1 MPVYYETAGHSI
13 AAGIV
18 LSVVDTFVVALKF
31 WTRRIQKQPLKADDW
46 LLVPAV
52 ILAIGIG
59 TVITYSAVHKA
70 LGTPLQIPAGTVNL
84 SLLYTDQMSLARKAQ
99 YAFLLLYP
107 LTISLTKASL
117 LFLYKRIF
125 SIDRKT
131 RALLVTSITIVFL
144 WAVAFFFTELFQ
156 CTTKFWANWGTT
168 HDIQTECLKTTK
180 ILFAVS
186 FTDLLL
192 DLLVF
197 IIPIPL
203 TLRLNLSPRKRIAV
217 LGIFLLGALTV
228 GASLLRFIVITQLVF
243 DPEDTTANHRFVSIT
258 TSLYWGMVEC
268 SIGIIVA
275 CLPTIQFLFRK
286 NRLKGNSRYASTPSE
301 GRMEVSSPRRFAS
314 SFSNKPAIQVEY
326 TVDVDYSN
334 TDSSPILNRVNPW
347 HQNNISEARS
357 DYIELHEYPVE
368 AGQHRSPPRGFPS

>member
-59 TVITYSAVHKA
+59 TVITYGAVHKA

-84 SLLYTDQMSLARKAQ
+84 SLLYTDQMSLARKIG
-99 YAFLLLYP
+99 
-107 LTISLTKASL
+107 TICLSTPVSIDNKPYQSLAP
-117 LFLYKRIF
+117 F
-125 SIDRKT
+125 SIQT
-131 RALLVTSITIVFL
+131 YLLNRQKNARLACHEHHHRVPMGGRVFL
-144 WAVAFFFTELFQ
+144 HRAFPVY
-156 CTTKFWANWGTT
+156 
-168 HDIQTECLKTTK
+168 DK
-180 ILFAVS
+180 ILGKLGDDTRHPDRMPEDNENIVCNFAIESVS
-186 FTDLLL
+186 KKADCGAWDLSTRS
-192 DLLVF
+192 
-197 IIPIPL
+197 I
-203 TLRLNLSPRKRIAV
+203 
-217 LGIFLLGALTV
+217 
-228 GASLLRFIVITQLVF
+228 LVF

-286 NRLKGNSRYASTPSE
+286 NKLKGNSRYASTPSE
-301 GRMEVSSPRRFAS
+301 GRMDVSSPRRFAS